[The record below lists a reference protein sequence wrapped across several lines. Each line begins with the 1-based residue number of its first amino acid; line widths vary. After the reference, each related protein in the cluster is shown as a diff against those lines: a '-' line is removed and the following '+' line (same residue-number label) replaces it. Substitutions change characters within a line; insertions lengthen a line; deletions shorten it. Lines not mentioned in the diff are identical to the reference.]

1 MNAHFN
7 GIIINKI
14 IYLLLLVISDFS
26 YANSYQYNN
35 NPYITYINN
44 QCGNTEK
51 HYDSCYMYN
60 YRTGNSG
67 SYTYNYNVED
77 MGSSGAYG
85 DCDMTGK
92 YGDCTI
98 VNEYGNEVQAEAEW
112 IRNGVMIVTDED
124 GNEYEM
130 EAQ

>member
-1 MNAHFN
+1 MNKT
-7 GIIINKI
+7 IS
-14 IYLLLLVISDFS
+14 LLLLVISSFS
-26 YANSYQYNN
+26 YSNNYQYNN
-35 NPYITYINN
+35 NLYLNN
-44 QCGNTEK
+44 QYGNTEK
-51 HYDSCYMYN
+51 HYDSRYMYN
-60 YRTGNSG
+60 YRTGNLG
-67 SYTYNYNVED
+67 PYTYNYNVED

-98 VNEYGNEVQAEAEW
+98 VNEYGDEVQAEAEW
-112 IRNGVMIVTDED
+112 IRNGVMIVIDED

>member
-1 MNAHFN
+1 
-7 GIIINKI
+7 
-14 IYLLLLVISDFS
+14 
-26 YANSYQYNN
+26 
-35 NPYITYINN
+35 
-44 QCGNTEK
+44 
-51 HYDSCYMYN
+51 
-60 YRTGNSG
+60 
-67 SYTYNYNVED
+67 

>member
-1 MNAHFN
+1 M
-7 GIIINKI
+7 KKT
-14 IYLLLLVISDFS
+14 IYLLLLIISGFS

-35 NPYITYINN
+35 N
-44 QCGNTEK
+44 TEK
-51 HYDSCYMYN
+51 HYDPHYMYN
-60 YRTGNSG
+60 YRTGITGN
-67 SYTYNYNVED
+67 YIYNYNVED
-77 MGSSGAYG
+77 MGGSGVYG

-98 VNEYGNEVQAEAEW
+98 VNEYGNEIQAEAEW

>member
-1 MNAHFN
+1 MNC
-7 GIIINKI
+7 
-14 IYLLLLVISDFS
+14 LS
-26 YANSYQYNN
+26 
-35 NPYITYINN
+35 
-44 QCGNTEK
+44 
-51 HYDSCYMYN
+51 
-60 YRTGNSG
+60 
-67 SYTYNYNVED
+67 
-77 MGSSGAYG
+77 AYG

-112 IRNGVMIVTDED
+112 IRNGMMIVTDED

>member
-1 MNAHFN
+1 MNKTIF
-7 GIIINKI
+7 
-14 IYLLLLVISDFS
+14 LLLLAISSFS

-35 NPYITYINN
+35 NPYINN
-44 QCGNTEK
+44 QYVNTEK
-51 HYDSCYMYN
+51 HYDPRYMYN

-77 MGSSGAYG
+77 MGGSGAYG

-98 VNEYGNEVQAEAEW
+98 MNEYGDEVQAEAEW

-130 EAQ
+130 GAQ